1 MRSRQGIIEL
11 FTTFLELD
19 ADRAIGWAID
29 ARLRRSMVNCQ
40 ASLPQPET
48 SENFWISYWYK
59 QWHNSVQ
66 NPAQSLGKQHL
77 VSYLQE
83 VCYWS
88 AQKVAQKA
96 AQGNSS
102 GQYSLSDCFQMAI
115 MRVDKVLK
123 GFKPDVGFN
132 LKNYGSVVF
141 SCELKEILRSQNEIE
156 ICTNWRLL
164 RKLSHKRLV
173 ESLQNAGYG
182 ADMIPSY
189 VLVWRCYI
197 ELYAPEQPTGTRRL
211 PKPDEATWKAI
222 SQLYNLERHTQLSVS
237 GKESNSETVEKWLV
251 TCAKAVRS
259 YLYPSMTSINA
270 ATNSDN
276 AGELQDILPQLQ
288 QESILTEMIAVE
300 EKNERQLQRQQ
311 ISDFIVTAIKELDNE
326 AQKIIQLYYSQELTQ
341 QQIAKEL
348 EMKQYTVSRRLSK
361 TKDTLLIKLATW
373 CQESMHISLNS
384 SVLDYVSTIL
394 EEWLQN
400 HYSSNSMPLGENS

>member
-11 FTTFLELD
+11 FTTFLELE
-19 ADRAIGWAID
+19 ADRATGWATD

-59 QWHNSVQ
+59 QWQNSLQ

-77 VSYLQE
+77 IAYLQE

-96 AQGNSS
+96 AQGTSS

-141 SCELKEILRSQNEIE
+141 SCELKEILRSQHEIE

-189 VLVWRCYI
+189 ILAWRCYM

-211 PKPDEATWKAI
+211 PKPDEATWKGI
-222 SQLYNLERHTQLSVS
+222 SQLYNLERHTQLSVP
-237 GKESNSETVEKWLV
+237 GKESSSETVEKWLV

-259 YLYPSMTSINA
+259 YLYPNMTSINA
-270 ATNSDN
+270 ATNADST
-276 AGELQDILPQLQ
+276 GELQDILPQLQ
-288 QESILTEMIAVE
+288 QESLLTEMIAVE
-300 EKNERQLQRQQ
+300 EKNERQLQREQ
-311 ISDFIVTAIKELDNE
+311 ISDFIVRAIEELDSE
-326 AQKIIQLYYSQELTQ
+326 AQKIIQLYYSQELNQ

-361 TKDTLLIKLATW
+361 TKDTLLLKLATW

-384 SVLDYVSTIL
+384 SVLDYISTLL

-400 HYSSNSMPLGENS
+400 HYSSNSIPVG

>member
-11 FTTFLELD
+11 FTTFLELE
-19 ADRAIGWAID
+19 ADRATGWATD
-29 ARLRRSMVNCQ
+29 TKLRRSMVNCQ

-59 QWHNSVQ
+59 QWQNSVQ
-66 NPAQSLGKQHL
+66 NSAQSWGKQHL
-77 VSYLQE
+77 IAYLQE

-96 AQGNSS
+96 AKGTSS

-123 GFKPDVGFN
+123 GFNPDVGFN

-141 SCELKEILRSQNEIE
+141 SSELKEMLRSQHEIE

-189 VLVWRCYI
+189 ILAWRCYM

-222 SQLYNLERHTQLSVS
+222 SQLYNLERHTQLSVP
-237 GKESNSETVEKWLV
+237 GKESSSETVEKWLV

-259 YLYPSMTSINA
+259 YLYPNMTSINA
-270 ATNSDN
+270 ATNADS

-288 QESILTEMIAVE
+288 QESLLTEMIAVE
-300 EKNERQLQRQQ
+300 DKNERQLQREQ
-311 ISDFIVTAIKELDNE
+311 ISDFIVRAIEELDSE
-326 AQKIIQLYYSQELTQ
+326 AQKIIQLYYSQEFTQ

-348 EMKQYTVSRRLSK
+348 EMKQYTVSRKLSK
-361 TKDTLLIKLATW
+361 TKDTLLLKLATW

-384 SVLDYVSTIL
+384 SVLDYISTLL
-394 EEWLQN
+394 EEWFQN
-400 HYSSNSMPLGENS
+400 H

>member
-1 MRSRQGIIEL
+1 MRSRQEIIEL
-11 FTTFLELD
+11 FTTFLKLD

-29 ARLRRSMVNCQ
+29 ARLRRSMVACQ

-59 QWHNSVQ
+59 QWQNSTP
-66 NPAQSLGKQHL
+66 NSTPNLGKQHL
-77 VSYLQE
+77 VAYLQE

-88 AQKVAQKA
+88 AHKVAQKA
-96 AQGNSS
+96 AQGTSS

-115 MRVDKVLK
+115 IRVDKVLK

-189 VLVWRCYI
+189 ILAWRCYM

-222 SQLYNLERHTQLSVS
+222 SQLYNLERHTQLPVP
-237 GKESNSETVEKWLV
+237 GKESNPQTIEKLLV
-251 TCAKAVRS
+251 TCAKTVRS
-259 YLYPSMTSINA
+259 YLYPNMTSINA
-270 ATNSDN
+270 ATNADSG
-276 AGELQDILPQLQ
+276 GELQDILPQLQ
-288 QESILTEMIAVE
+288 QESLLTEMIAAE
-300 EKNERQLQRQQ
+300 EKNERRSQRQQ
-311 ISDFIVTAIKELDNE
+311 ISDFIVTAISELDGE

-341 QQIAKEL
+341 QQIAQEL
-348 EMKQYTVSRRLSK
+348 EIKQYTVSRKLSK
-361 TKDTLLIKLATW
+361 TKDTLLLKLASW

-384 SVLDYVSTIL
+384 SVLDYISTLL

-400 HYSSNSMPLGENS
+400 HYSNNSISFG